1 MRRTLHFAEAAA
13 GSLTEARLRNLRI
26 GVALML
32 TLQLRGLCAA
42 PLTLNVG
49 HIASPPNL
57 PWRAK

>member
-1 MRRTLHFAEAAA
+1 MPRTLDFVAAA
-13 GSLTEARLRNLRI
+13 AVPLTEARLHNLRI
-26 GVALML
+26 GFALML
-32 TLQLRGLCAA
+32 TPQLRGLCAA